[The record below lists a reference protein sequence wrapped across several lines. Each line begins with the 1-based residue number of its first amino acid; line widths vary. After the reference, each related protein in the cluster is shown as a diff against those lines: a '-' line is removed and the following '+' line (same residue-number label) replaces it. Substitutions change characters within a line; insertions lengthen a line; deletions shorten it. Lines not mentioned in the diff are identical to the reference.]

1 MTILVRINN
10 QKSYTIN
17 NVVSINKILNRV
29 IIQYIDENNNPQNT
43 MYCTDDTELS
53 ITAIV
58 L

>member
-58 L
+58 C